1 MPVATASELRA
12 KTLDPLF
19 RDPAVERALNMMSLD
34 PYLTQDNI
42 LLWIEAV
49 GQIESGGGKNT
60 SNKERVGKGGTSAK
74 GNYQFTD
81 ETYRSYLQSAANAYK
96 DVGSSVPE
104 WVTKELKNSN
114 RDPRSLSDNQQRI
127 LLIVGTHARGKDA
140 DMQKAWGEG
149 DLLGAG
155 KKLFYGPHYGGTPDR
170 KTIQVV
176 NREFNKIKDRVVTLA
191 PDSSDADPI
200 KTGMAKRKMGELT
213 DYEATF
219 PNEVDRKKLEDTL
232 QEVRVD
238 AERVLEPI
246 IPTKRGQVPIPE
258 PKVEVDPVEKY
269 LNRVIVSP
277 RAGRFPEVTVDAKRV
292 PEQALAEVTV
302 PKRAGKVD
310 EVTVPQREQKQI
322 PAPYTDY
329 TTAMDQRLT
338 DVTVPQREPVVVPPR
353 STPRLESELAA
364 TQMEAMQPVPTVTPT
379 VDPIAKYLNR
389 VTAQKVELGRID
401 VPKDPVEIYFANKKA
416 RQARDIKGLLR
427 VTAQGFGLGFG
438 EELESFITGR
448 DVKEIRSEMDEFSK
462 MNPRIAFYGELLP
475 GIGTGVG
482 VARTLTKAGVTS
494 LGAQG
499 AIELGVYGVGTG
511 ETAVERLEQ
520 GLLFA
525 ATGGILGKALD
536 ALIPSSSDILSK
548 STLVKNKSKETV
560 AVDDTPVTVNTPE
573 EITEKAREL
582 YDIYRPQ
589 LAARSQS
596 KTLPKPKK
604 VEGGYEYGG
613 VFISGTRQTGYDVPG
628 VGKVESLDE
637 VITAVDEQ
645 FVRFTKEIEELQV
658 EFVTRK
664 QLANELEFPEL
675 KVLDKAKDFKVYKMG
690 RSASKPMGK
699 VGTYFDTAEDTLY
712 YNVSPQLAGDVK
724 IAAEDSLREMN
735 NFFDDFVV
743 PLAPVVQAWRTN
755 TEAAK
760 AMLDYAR
767 GLDKRQVFLGRL
779 KKAGLTNEDI
789 VNVVNY
795 LDARAKVFANQ
806 RFNLGKEALPS
817 TDRLHVQVISTQ
829 SDDIYA
835 KKSGRDFIKVQQDQS
850 KKALKN
856 RARATDEMLKDYQN
870 PFLTDFR
877 LLNQNSLLNNISKRM
892 DVGSLGTGQP
902 AGEKA
907 FTRMAQRLAQDLPDE
922 VAERGVNIIYDIVAG
937 AQMIPPAWA
946 QLLSTLSYGGTLMS
960 FKSAVL
966 NLHDAFVSPMLNGVS
981 ATIKG
986 TSRAFQSGKS
996 YVDPLTTGLNR
1007 QTQGEYA
1014 QKLMDNLADMAGDVN
1029 AIRKANRA
1037 AAKGLEK
1044 GMKWTLFS
1052 GMDTI
1057 GKRVVMNSVIENG
1070 YNIARQG
1077 KFKEKWGGYF
1087 TEKEMYRMVNA
1098 FRKHGTNLE
1107 AMSDKE
1113 LELLTTLA
1121 YAGLGQQQLISIAG
1135 RPLAW
1140 SLNPNLRPFY
1150 TLMGFAIVQ
1159 RSLLRRKVLDNLL
1172 DGNIKDAAKFSALY
1186 IASAGVG
1193 YAVLDEARDFIFSA
1207 GEDPITGEELLFK
1220 ALVDQPLSVLTL
1232 NKAPTSTYQ
1241 YNRFKANPYE
1251 YAVTAI
1257 APAGGLIEQGGSAGI
1272 DLITGDV
1279 DKAFKH
1285 IMQIPALKNSIG
1297 LAIELLGEPTKEE

>member
-12 KTLDPLF
+12 KTLNPLF
-19 RDPAVERALNMMSLD
+19 EDPAVERALNMMSLD

-42 LLWIEAV
+42 LLWIETV

-81 ETYRSYLQSAANAYK
+81 ETYRSYLQSAVNAYK

-104 WVTKELKNSN
+104 WVTKELKKSN
-114 RDPRSLSDNQQRI
+114 RDPRSLSDAQQRI

-176 NREFNKIKDRVVTLA
+176 NKEFNKIKDRVVTLA
-191 PDSSDADPI
+191 PDSSAADPI
-200 KTGMAKRKMGELT
+200 KTGMAQRKIEELT
-213 DYEATF
+213 DYKATF

-238 AERVLEPI
+238 AEKVLEPI

-258 PKVEVDPVEKY
+258 PKVEIDPVEKY
-269 LNRVIVSP
+269 LNNVIV
-277 RAGRFPEVTVDAKRV
+277 
-292 PEQALAEVTV
+292 
-302 PKRAGKVD
+302 
-310 EVTVPQREQKQI
+310 
-322 PAPYTDY
+322 
-329 TTAMDQRLT
+329 
-338 DVTVPQREPVVVPPR
+338 PPM

-364 TQMEAMQPVPTVTPT
+364 TQMEAMQPVPTVAP
-379 VDPIAKYLNR
+379 VIDPVEKYLNR
-389 VTAQKVELGRID
+389 GRVEKIELGSVS
-401 VPKDPVEIYFANKKA
+401 VPEDPVETYFANKRA
-416 RQARDIKGLLR
+416 RQARDIKGALR
-427 VTAQGFGLGFG
+427 VTAQGLALGFG
-438 EELESFITGR
+438 EEAESFITGR
-448 DVKEIRSEMDEFSK
+448 DVKEIRDEMDEFSK
-462 MNPRIAFYGELLP
+462 RNPRTAFYGELLP
-475 GIGTGVG
+475 GIGTGTG
-482 VARTLTKAGVTS
+482 VARTLTKAGITS

-499 AIELGVYGVGTG
+499 AIELGVYGIGTG

-525 ATGGILGKALD
+525 ATGGILGKALE

-548 STLVKNKSKETV
+548 STIVKNKSKETV
-560 AVDDTPVTVNTPE
+560 AVDDPPVTINTPE

-637 VITAVDEQ
+637 VMTAVDEQ

-664 QLANELEFPEL
+664 ELANELEFPEL

-690 RSASKPMGK
+690 RSATKPMGK

-712 YNVSPQLAGDVK
+712 YKVSPQLAGDVK
-724 IAAEDSLREMN
+724 IASEDSLREMN

-743 PLAPVVQAWRTN
+743 PLAPVVQTWRTN

-779 KKAGLTNEDI
+779 KKSGLTNEDI

-806 RFNLGKEALPS
+806 RFNLGKETLPS

-856 RARATDEMLKDYQN
+856 RARATDEMIKDYQN

-907 FTRMAQRLAQDLPDE
+907 FTRMSQRLAQDLPDE
-922 VAERGVNIIYDIVAG
+922 VAERGVNIIYDVVAG

-946 QLLSTLSYGGTLMS
+946 QLLSTLSYGGTILS
-960 FKSAVL
+960 FKAAVL

-1014 QKLMDNLADMAGDVN
+1014 QKLMDNLADMAGDVS

-1052 GMDTI
+1052 GMDAI
-1057 GKRVVMNSVIENG
+1057 GKRAVMNSVIENG
-1070 YNIARQG
+1070 YEIARQG
-1077 KFKEKWGGYF
+1077 KFREKWGGYF

-1121 YAGLGQQQLISIAG
+1121 YAGLGQQQLISITG

-1193 YAVLDEARDFIFSA
+1193 YAVLDEARDFVFSA

-1297 LAIELLGEPTKEE
+1297 LAVELLGEPTKEE